1 MSTERRFV
9 FDTNVLIS
17 ALLLRRSVARQAL
30 DKALREGR
38 LLLSQET
45 VEELHA
51 VLRRRE
57 FERYVTEE
65 ERIEFITA
73 FVREGIWVEIHE
85 RVTACRDPR
94 DDKFL
99 ELAVNGRALCIVSGD
114 NDLLALHPFRGISI
128 LTPREF
134 LDTHWEAEEG

>member
-1 MSTERRFV
+1 MSAERRFV
-9 FDTNVLIS
+9 LDTNVLIS

-30 DKALREGR
+30 GKALQEGR
-38 LLLSQET
+38 LLLPQET

-51 VLRRRE
+51 VPQGRE
-57 FERYVTEE
+57 FERYVPDE

-85 RVTACRDPR
+85 RISACRDPR

-99 ELAVNGRALCIVSGD
+99 ELAVNGRALCVVIGD
-114 NDLLALHPFRGISI
+114 DDLLALHPFRGISI
-128 LTPREF
+128 
-134 LDTHWEAEEG
+134 THPA